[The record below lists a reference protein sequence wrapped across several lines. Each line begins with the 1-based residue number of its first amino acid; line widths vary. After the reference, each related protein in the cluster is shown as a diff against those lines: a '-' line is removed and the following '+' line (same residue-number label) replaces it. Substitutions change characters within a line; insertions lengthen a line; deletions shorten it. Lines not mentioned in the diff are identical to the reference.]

1 MEERK
6 PPSDEPVKQ
15 RKKGLVEA
23 ALYVAGRPLTTQML
37 AKIAKTSMR
46 KTREIVSELEEIYQN
61 RNGALELIELDDGR
75 IVMQLKSRYVSSVQR
90 LAMRPL
96 LTIGPLKTLAYIA
109 YRQPILQTD
118 VIEVRGSHAYGHIK
132 DLRNL
137 HLVAA
142 KKTGRTY
149 LLRTTSIFAD
159 YFSLS
164 HDPRQMKK
172 QLEKMFKA
180 LEDQEEPED

>member
-1 MEERK
+1 LKDRK
-6 PPSDEPVKQ
+6 TLSDDTVNPW
-15 RKKGLVEA
+15 KKGLVEA
-23 ALYVAGRPLTTQML
+23 ALYVAGRPLTIKML
-37 AKIAKTSMR
+37 AKIAKTSMS
-46 KTREIVSELEEIYQN
+46 KTRKIVNQLAETYRNQ
-61 RNGALELIELDDGR
+61 NGALELIELDDGR
-75 IVMQLKSRYVSSVQR
+75 VVLQLKSMYVSSVQR

-96 LTIGPLKTLAYIA
+96 LTIGPLKTLSYIA

-118 VIEVRGSHAYGHIK
+118 VIEVRGSHAYGHIR

-142 KKTGRTY
+142 NKTGRTY
-149 LLRTTSIFAD
+149 LLRTTSVFAD

-180 LEDQEEPED
+180 LKDQEEPED